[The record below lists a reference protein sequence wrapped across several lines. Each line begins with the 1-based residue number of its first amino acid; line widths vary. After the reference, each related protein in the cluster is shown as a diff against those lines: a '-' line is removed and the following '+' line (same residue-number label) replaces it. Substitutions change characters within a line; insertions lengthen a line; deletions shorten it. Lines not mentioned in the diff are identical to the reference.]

1 MLEDLEEELWKYE
14 AVGEF
19 LTDLKKEF
27 GGGDEKIVKV
37 AKLKRLEQDGR
48 MMEEFIQKFRR
59 AARDSRYKERPL
71 VEEFKRGMNEII
83 HQRLM
88 ESEQQPTSIE
98 QWYDRMIALDRNWK
112 ESRIKEE
119 RLRGR

>member
-1 MLEDLEEELWKYE
+1 LEEELWKYE

-71 VEEFKRGMNEII
+71 VEEFKRGMNGII